1 MKSKSINSR
10 DAIRNALQECRTG
23 TLKLFEG
30 MDDATFC
37 QQAHPDFSPPG
48 WHLGHIA
55 YTEALWLLQRSA
67 GYPPVFPEYHRLF
80 AADGLPKAERV
91 HLPNMAEMRY
101 YLDTVREK
109 VLDYLEIAP
118 VGEQERLWSFII
130 QHESQHCETISFVS
144 RLAIMPSI
152 YCVEAINIVSQQ
164 GIIISAN
171 APCPV
176 PNAPSEMIE
185 IPAGEFEQGSDSS
198 DAFDNERPAH
208 RLYLDIYWIDRY
220 PVTCGQYRQFME
232 AGGYHNSSFWSSE
245 GWEWVQKNSVRQPL
259 YWSDDSC
266 FDSHPVCG
274 VSWYEADAFARFAGK
289 RLPSEAEWEK
299 AVCWDV
305 VKGSRRTYPWGEDP
319 PDASRCNHD
328 NLYSQTTPVGA
339 FPAGASAYG
348 VCDALGNVWE
358 WTSSWFEGYE
368 GFEFYPYAG
377 YSQVYFD
384 RQHRVLKGGSW
395 ATRPRAL
402 RGSFR
407 NWYHPW
413 VRQLFAGFRCAR

>member
-1 MKSKSINSR
+1 MTFKSINSR

-30 MDDATFC
+30 MDDATFR

-67 GYPPVFPEYHRLF
+67 GYPPVFPEYHRLL

-91 HLPNMAEMRY
+91 RLPNLAELRHY
-101 YLDTVREK
+101 QDTVREK

-118 VGEQERLWSFII
+118 VQEQERLWSFIV
-130 QHESQHCETISFVS
+130 QHESQHCETVTFLS
-144 RLAIMPSI
+144 RLAGWQGIS
-152 YCVEAINIVSQQ
+152 SQQ
-164 GIIISAN
+164 GRIL
-171 APCPV
+171 APDAPRPV
-176 PNAPSEMIE
+176 PGALSEMIE
-185 IPAGEFEQGSDSS
+185 IPAGEFERGSDST
-198 DAFDNERPAH
+198 DALDNERPAH
-208 RLYLDIYWIDRY
+208 RHYLDTYWIDRY
-220 PVTCGQYRQFME
+220 PVTCGQYRQFIA

-245 GWEWVQKNSVRQPL
+245 GWEWRQNNSIRQPL
-259 YWSDDSC
+259 YWSDDSR

-289 RLPSEAEWEK
+289 RLPAEAEWEK
-299 AVCWDV
+299 AVCWDASA
-305 VKGSRRTYPWGEDP
+305 GSRRTYPWGEEP

-328 NLYSQTTPVGA
+328 NLYAQTTPAGA
-339 FPAGASAYG
+339 FPAGASFWG

-368 GFEFYPYAG
+368 GFELYPYAG
-377 YSQVYFD
+377 YSQAYFD

-407 NWYHPW
+407 NWYQPW